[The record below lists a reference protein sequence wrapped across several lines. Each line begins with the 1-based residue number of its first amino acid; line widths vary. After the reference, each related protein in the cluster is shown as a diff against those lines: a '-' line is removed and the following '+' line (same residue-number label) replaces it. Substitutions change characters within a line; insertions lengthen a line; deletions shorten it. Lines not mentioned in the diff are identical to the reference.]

1 MTNLAAVQKEKR
13 LSGLDHLRALAIV
26 IVLFYHYRMF
36 QHPEW
41 LDKTIGFGWTGVDL
55 FFVLSGYLI
64 SSQLFAQ
71 IKAGRRISF
80 QEFFIKRFFRII
92 PAYAVVLGIY
102 FLIPAFHEREAL
114 PPLWRF
120 ITFTQNF
127 GFDIKHL
134 GTFSHAWSLCVEEH
148 FYLLLPLV
156 LIALA
161 RYGTERKAVLLLLV
175 LFSAGFMVRLMIWNG
190 IIAPA
195 QGQDDFFVIWY
206 RNIYYPTYTRL
217 DGLLVGVGLALIFT
231 FRTAI
236 KDWCDKKANLLL
248 ITGIAVLTGA
258 WFLCEDQETFYASV
272 FGFPVVAMGYGL
284 LVAAA
289 VSTSCILYR
298 YGSSITALIAKLS
311 FALYLSHKGVIHISQ
326 PLLEKTGIA
335 PKGNLM
341 FVLCLLISLIGAYM
355 LNKAVEE
362 PFLKLREKVLKRR
375 KNRNEVVSIAER
387 A

>member
-1 MTNLAAVQKEKR
+1 M
-13 LSGLDHLRALAIV
+13 
-26 IVLFYHYRMF
+26 
-36 QHPEW
+36 
-41 LDKTIGFGWTGVDL
+41 
-55 FFVLSGYLI
+55 
-64 SSQLFAQ
+64 QLFAQ